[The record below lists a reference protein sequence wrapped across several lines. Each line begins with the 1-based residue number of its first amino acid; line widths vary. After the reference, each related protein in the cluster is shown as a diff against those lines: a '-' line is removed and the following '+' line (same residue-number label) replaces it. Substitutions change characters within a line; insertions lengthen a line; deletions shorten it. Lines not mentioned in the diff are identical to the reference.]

1 MQGFS
6 LLLTNL
12 LHYGSIVVVGF
23 LLGWVALAT
32 SPANAQTSRDQ
43 VWTQLQS
50 AYTVAAEDGYK
61 QLNYIIGWLNNGSE
75 PDLNWPLSL
84 VAGSHYLLAGACD
97 NDCTD
102 FDLTIED
109 GDRAVLASD
118 TEVDDIPMV
127 SFTPSAFLEIPY
139 REFSLRWYSA
149 LVSNEEFL
157 SAMRNSALFAAA
169 SSVLSVIVAVP
180 AAIAIGRQRFP
191 GSAGIRS
198 FLLSPMMVPSVVLGI
213 AFLKYLS
220 TIGLASTVVGLVIC
234 HCIVVTP

>member
-1 MQGFS
+1 MER
-6 LLLTNL
+6 TR
-12 LHYGSIVVVGF
+12 YGSIVVVGF

-127 SFTPSAFLEIPY
+127 SFTPSANATYWVKPTM
-139 REFSLRWYSA
+139 A
-149 LVSNEEFL
+149 TC
-157 SAMRNSALFAAA
+157 
-169 SSVLSVIVAVP
+169 SVEP
-180 AAIAIGRQRFP
+180 CGY
-191 GSAGIRS
+191 
-198 FLLSPMMVPSVVLGI
+198 GI
-213 AFLKYLS
+213 AVF
-220 TIGLASTVVGLVIC
+220 VQ
-234 HCIVVTP
+234 